1 MSDPALF
8 AVSVVITVVICA
20 MLYFVR
26 RGLQSQAWKD
36 FLGISMA
43 LVVLA
48 LATFAMI
55 IGEHALG

>member
-1 MSDPALF
+1 MSDPGLF
-8 AVSVVITVVICA
+8 IVSVVITVVICGI
-20 MLYFVR
+20 LFFIR
-26 RGLQSQAWKD
+26 RGLESQAWRD

-43 LVVLA
+43 FVVLG

>member
-1 MSDPALF
+1 VSDPGLF
-8 AVSVVITVVICA
+8 IVSVVITVVICGI
-20 MLYFVR
+20 LFFIR
-26 RGLQSQAWKD
+26 RGLESQAWRD

-43 LVVLA
+43 FVVLG